1 MHSNSISFP
10 QKRQRSGSSAEIS
23 QGSKRKSSHP
33 PVAYWDNLSKIWLT
47 AESLREL
54 DRRTS
59 SAPGFQH
66 AELKK
71 EHLHFAPDFLR
82 DCSPTRL
89 REIKSLAASGGPD
102 LTGLR
107 NSKGLPEPNNMEEV
121 RKILARPRDSQITR
135 SNFLKFKRV
144 EARASKEKGVTS
156 LVIPILDGEM
166 DDDPKCVGGDY
177 PFSNLAPLTD
187 GTLPAAKPDHH
198 FGARP
203 EDLNRQIRDELNHY
217 IVPST
222 QSDLAMLQNFF

>member
-89 REIKSLAASGGPD
+89 REIKSLATSGGPD

-107 NSKGLPEPNNMEEV
+107 NVRSCYSRYITVLTSFKYPLPQTM
-121 RKILARPRDSQITR
+121 S
-135 SNFLKFKRV
+135 SRV
-144 EARASKEKGVTS
+144 QKPYADPPLSETTGNTKTTTKTTVTS
-156 LVIPILDGEM
+156 A
-166 DDDPKCVGGDY
+166 Y
-177 PFSNLAPLTD
+177 S
-187 GTLPAAKPDHH
+187 
-198 FGARP
+198 R
-203 EDLNRQIRDELNHY
+203 
-217 IVPST
+217 
-222 QSDLAMLQNFF
+222 NFE

>member
-107 NSKGLPEPNNMEEV
+107 NYPLPQTM
-121 RKILARPRDSQITR
+121 S
-135 SNFLKFKRV
+135 SRV
-144 EARASKEKGVTS
+144 QKPYADPPLSETTGNTKTTTKTTVTS
-156 LVIPILDGEM
+156 A
-166 DDDPKCVGGDY
+166 Y
-177 PFSNLAPLTD
+177 S
-187 GTLPAAKPDHH
+187 
-198 FGARP
+198 R
-203 EDLNRQIRDELNHY
+203 
-217 IVPST
+217 
-222 QSDLAMLQNFF
+222 NFE